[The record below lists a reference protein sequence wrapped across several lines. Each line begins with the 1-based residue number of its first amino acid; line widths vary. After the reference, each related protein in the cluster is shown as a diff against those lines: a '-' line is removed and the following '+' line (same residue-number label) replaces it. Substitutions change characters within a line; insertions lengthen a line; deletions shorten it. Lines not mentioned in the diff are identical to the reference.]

1 MRLKCPACNVEAVK
15 RGRADHWTCPECHA
29 VIEEPSQE
37 TCLAILAG
45 EIDAEEFNSGD
56 MCADCRQYR
65 CPVKPVD
72 AEEKDMRDELSSM
85 FGDDE
90 EALQAFEEG
99 YDPEKD

>member
-1 MRLKCPACNVEAVK
+1 MQLKCPECNVEAVK
-15 RGRADHWTCPECHA
+15 RGRAAHWTCPECHA
-29 VIEEPSQE
+29 VIEEPTQE
-37 TCLAILAG
+37 TCLAVLAG

-72 AEEKDMRDELSSM
+72 AEEKDMQDELSSM
-85 FGDDE
+85 FADDE

-99 YDPEKD
+99 HDPDKD